1 MSPRKSTTH
10 IITQGELLVAL
21 RERSSVWQC
30 RYCVDGIWQRT
41 STGERDLRLAKAK
54 AKELYLEAQWRK
66 KSNVAP
72 ITRYFKDVAR
82 LVAKKLQNDIDGGHG
97 KATYKDYLI
106 AIEKYLIP
114 SLGKYK
120 VDSIDYKALDK
131 LNADRLKKMKSAP
144 TKSTLLT
151 HNAALNRIFD
161 EAIYRGYMVASNKP
175 VLIAK
180 GKKSE
185 RRDEFTVKEIK
196 ALRGNFEKWIER
208 GREDAKELRALLRD
222 YVEVLLD
229 TGARPGKELLD
240 LKWGQLEL
248 KFDPVSLGKTKS
260 KPTEDNQHGKDIE
273 SFNLNRT
280 VIINIQTGKT
290 GKRQAIGRADTVV
303 ALGRLANR
311 NYKLPLAKV
320 IEDYPKEYIFRY
332 REFLSKKRGN
342 LNDKAKL
349 VVPTSF
355 VKLFNTYL
363 EEHNLLIDA
372 ISGKKR
378 QPYSLRHTY
387 ATIML
392 THDKVS
398 PHILAKQMGTSIGM
412 IEKHYSHLDAVKA
425 IHQLRGEESRQL
437 IQADTVVDEKYA
449 FKQSLKKKKAS

>member
-1 MSPRKSTTH
+1 MSAKKSTTH

-21 RERSSVWQC
+21 RERSSIWQC

-72 ITRYFKDVAR
+72 ITRYFRDVAR
-82 LVAKKLQNDIDGGHG
+82 LVAKKLQNDVNSGNG
-97 KATYKDYLI
+97 KATYKDYLV

-161 EAIYRGYMVASNKP
+161 EAIYRGYMVSSNKP

-196 ALRGNFEKWIER
+196 ALRGNFEKWIAQ
-208 GREDAKELRALLRD
+208 GRDDAKELRALLQD

-240 LKWGQLEL
+240 LKWAQLEL
-248 KFDPVSLGKTKS
+248 KYEPISLGKTKS
-260 KPTEDNQHGKDIE
+260 IATEDNQHGKDIE
-273 SFNLNRT
+273 AFDLNRT

-290 GKRQAIGRADTVV
+290 GKRQAIGRAATVE

-320 IEDYPKEYIFRY
+320 IEEFPKDYVFRY
-332 REFLSKKRGN
+332 KEFLSKKRGN
-342 LNDKAKL
+342 LDTKAAF

-378 QPYSLRHTY
+378 QPYSLRHSY
-387 ATIML
+387 ATMML

-412 IEKHYSHLDAVKA
+412 LEKHYSHLDAVKA

-437 IQADTVVDEKYA
+437 IQADTVVDEKYRFDA
-449 FKQSLKKKKAS
+449 SKVKKRR

>member
-1 MSPRKSTTH
+1 MSAKKSTTH

-21 RERSSVWQC
+21 RERSSIWQC

-72 ITRYFKDVAR
+72 ITRYFRDVAR
-82 LVAKKLQNDIDGGHG
+82 LVAKKLQNDVNSGNG
-97 KATYKDYLI
+97 KATYKDYLV

-161 EAIYRGYMVASNKP
+161 EAIYRGYMVSSNKP

-196 ALRGNFEKWIER
+196 ALRGNFEKWIAQ
-208 GREDAKELRALLRD
+208 GRDDAKELRALLQD

-240 LKWGQLEL
+240 LKWAQLEL
-248 KFDPVSLGKTKS
+248 KYEPISLGKTKS
-260 KPTEDNQHGKDIE
+260 IATEDNQHGKDIE
-273 SFNLNRT
+273 AFDLNRT

-290 GKRQAIGRADTVV
+290 GKRQAIGRAATVE

-320 IEDYPKEYIFRY
+320 IEEFPKDYVFRY
-332 REFLSKKRGN
+332 KEFLSKKRGN
-342 LNDKAKL
+342 LDTKAAF

-378 QPYSLRHTY
+378 QPYSLRHSY
-387 ATIML
+387 ATMML

-412 IEKHYSHLDAVKA
+412 LEKHYSHLDAVKA

-437 IQADTVVDEKYA
+437 IQADTVVDEKYRFDA
-449 FKQSLKKKKAS
+449 SKAKKRR